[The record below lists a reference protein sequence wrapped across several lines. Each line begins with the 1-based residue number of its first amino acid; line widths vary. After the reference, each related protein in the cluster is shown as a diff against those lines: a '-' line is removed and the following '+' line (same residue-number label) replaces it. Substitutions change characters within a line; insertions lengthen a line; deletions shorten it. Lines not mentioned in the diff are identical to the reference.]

1 MGRRCV
7 VGGAVVLV
15 LGVLLG
21 WWWLHGRVA
30 VPAPQTAPPALAVLA
45 APGAAVPAA
54 SAPTAATVVAPAPVR
69 SRAEPDC
76 RVSEAPLAKLRAAV
90 AALRPDDAASSALMA
105 RIEAE
110 DRRADQAG
118 MAAHRAA
125 VATLRAS
132 ADPLR
137 RAAGLYAAMLG
148 LPSEVPPCEDNK
160 GCAEAI
166 RRTGGAYTPGLAEL
180 ATQARDGTSAQVYA
194 WALHACGTARYQGW
208 SPAAC
213 EGLSAQ
219 RWAQLAPQSAW
230 PWLALADEARK
241 AGDLSGEV
249 GAMHRAAQATQW
261 RSNSGE
267 LLRLL
272 LAAQPP
278 DQTPQ
283 VRLRSEARAVVID
296 SLASFSSQ
304 GSLLGVSRHC
314 SAHQD
319 ANRRQTCAA
328 IADRL
333 LGQADSLVLLAVA
346 IGVSERSG
354 VPAARIAAARDE
366 AKQLPTLAVDWEPL
380 LSASPATAC
389 EGLARASRYIASMA
403 ALGELGALR
412 EQLAASAPAARR

>member
-21 WWWLHGRVA
+21 WWWLHGRAA

-45 APGAAVPAA
+45 APGAAAPAA

-219 RWAQLAPQSAW
+219 RWAQFAPQSAW

-249 GAMHRAAQATQW
+249 GAMHRAAQAAQW

-267 LLRLL
+267 LLHLL

-296 SLASFSSQ
+296 ILASFSSQ
-304 GSLLGVSRHC
+304 GSLVGVSRHC
-314 SAHQD
+314 SGHQD

-346 IGVSERSG
+346 IGVAERSG
-354 VPAARIAAARDE
+354 VSAAHVARAKDE
-366 AKQLPTLAVDWEPL
+366 AKRLPTLAVDWEPVM
-380 LSASPATAC
+380 SASPATAC
-389 EGLARASRYIASMA
+389 EGMAQVSRYIASMA

-412 EQLAASAPAARR
+412 ERLAASAPAARR